1 MSTTHAEFVVLSG
14 PQKGQKLKIAGDAVV
29 IGRAGDCNIPLKED
43 YVSRRQVELVKTVQG
58 WLMENVSA
66 NGTLVN
72 GKRYKSGAKIILDTG
87 DVLGVGMETELL
99 FVDVGDDADEAL
111 DAYRQKAKP
120 AKPESPGPDN
130 ATGPDTAPIELPA
143 PDESTPQDV
152 AQPPLPNAATT
163 QAKPPTARLPVAAVA
178 DDAEPRGDTPNVQS
192 EDVDAAAKK
201 AKFKK
206 YGVLLA
212 IYFVA
217 MLGLITYI
225 LIVRS
230 GDNSSDEKAAGP
242 KILNAKDIED
252 ALRERPKLSVDLTK
266 AAEEQRKAEGYYGT
280 YGPTRPEDKYLCIK
294 HYKLYM
300 AYSGSPNMPSADE
313 QKFIDC
319 LEGTADSKN
328 RGKPD
333 GLITAIQQDYSNGVS
348 RMAAHQWVEAEGFF
362 SRIMTLVPE
371 QDPRDP
377 TYQGLMMNVNAWHEQ
392 AKSKIPRKR

>member
-72 GKRYKSGAKIILDTG
+72 GKRYKSGAKIILGTG

-111 DAYRQKAKP
+111 AAYKRNDKP
-120 AKPESPGPDN
+120 AKPAAPEPADT
-130 ATGPDTAPIELPA
+130 AGPDTASIELPA
-143 PDESTPQDV
+143 SDESAPQGGS
-152 AQPPLPNAATT
+152 QPPPSNAAAT
-163 QAKPPTARLPVAAVA
+163 QAKPPTARLPVAAA
-178 DDAEPRGDTPNVQS
+178 ADAEPQADAPNVVTP
-192 EDVDAAAKK
+192 EDVEAAAKK
-201 AKFKK
+201 AKYKK
-206 YGVLLA
+206 YGVVLA

-230 GDNSSDEKAAGP
+230 GDNPVVDAGL
-242 KILNAKDIED
+242 KVLTADQIEQ
-252 ALRERPKLSVDLTK
+252 ALRERPKFGIDLTK

-300 AYSGSPNMPSADE
+300 AYSGSPNMPTADE

-328 RGKPD
+328 RQKPN
-333 GLITAIQQDYSNGVS
+333 GLIPIVQQEYSNGVA
-348 RMAAHQWVEAEGFF
+348 RMAAHQWVEAEDIF
-362 SRIMTLVPE
+362 SRLLTLVPE

-377 TYQGLMMNVNAWHEQ
+377 TYHGLMMNVNAWHEQ